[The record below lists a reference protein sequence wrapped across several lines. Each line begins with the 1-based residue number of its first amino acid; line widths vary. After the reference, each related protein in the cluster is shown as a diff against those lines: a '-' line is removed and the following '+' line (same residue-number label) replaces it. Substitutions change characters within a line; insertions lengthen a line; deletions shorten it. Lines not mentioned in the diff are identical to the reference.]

1 MLSGPLAFDPSFA
14 GEFYGSFPDGGPD
27 LSNLDCR
34 ISDGT
39 DLGQLCKPPRPLD
52 SDGGTAPSQEILDIY
67 VTSVWGESLSEGV
80 AEVAQAYAEDGGVF
94 ATIDLTYLFSDGG
107 WDFERAVSGQV
118 TYQASALGMSGH
130 FQAVF
135 PGYEDG
141 GGTLEGRFLAG
152 YCGSLNG
159 Y

>member
-1 MLSGPLAFDPSFA
+1 MLRGPLAFDPSFT
-14 GEFYGSFPDGGPD
+14 GEFYGSLPDGGPD

-39 DLGQLCKPPRPLD
+39 DLGQLCSPEPLD
-52 SDGGTAPSQEILDIY
+52 SDGGVTTSHEILDIY
-67 VTSVWGESLSEGV
+67 VTSVSGESLSEGV
-80 AEVAQAYAEDGGVF
+80 AEVDLAYAEDGGVF

-107 WDFERAVSGQV
+107 WDFERALSGQV
-118 TYQASALGMSGH
+118 TYRATALGMSGH
-130 FQAVF
+130 FQAFF

-141 GGTLEGRFLAG
+141 GGILNGRFGAEH
-152 YCGSLNG
+152 CGSLSG